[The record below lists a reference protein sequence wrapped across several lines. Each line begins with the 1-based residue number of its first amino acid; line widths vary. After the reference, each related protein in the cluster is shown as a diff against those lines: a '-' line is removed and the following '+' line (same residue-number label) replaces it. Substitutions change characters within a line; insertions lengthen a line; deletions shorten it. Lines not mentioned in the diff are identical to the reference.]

1 MSATIFDVQEQVCMV
16 ADTKDLKSRLDGM
29 DARSI
34 VPSFRR
40 TKDPITLAFEHIDN
54 KPLNKLAGEFVKETF
69 LDAICFISK
78 VFE

>member
-1 MSATIFDVQEQVCMV
+1 MSATIFDVEEQVCIFK
-16 ADTKDLKSRLDGM
+16 DTKDLKSKLDYM

-40 TKDPITLAFEHIDN
+40 TKDPINLAFEHIDN
-54 KPLNKLAGEFVKETF
+54 KPLKKLAQEFVKETF
-69 LDAICFISK
+69 MDAICFISK

>member
-1 MSATIFDVQEQVCMV
+1 MFK
-16 ADTKDLKSRLDGM
+16 DTKDLKSKLDYM
-29 DARSI
+29 DSRSI

-54 KPLNKLAGEFVKETF
+54 KPLNKLAGEFVKDTF
-69 LDAICFISK
+69 MDAICFISK